1 MLLKNNY
8 KSGESFIISH
18 VDVIKDSKLYCK
30 KQNKTKQNNHLDDL
44 L

>member
-30 KQNKTKQNNHLDDL
+30 NKTKQNNHLDDL